1 MDKTIS
7 LRLKSINSSK
17 AKEKIDI
24 FNLPPV
30 NTFHGKFKLSY
41 FLPNFVNK
49 TLRNS
54 FNLSFIDFRNFLKNN
69 LLLLFTEFNNYFF
82 N

>member
-49 TLRNS
+49 T
-54 FNLSFIDFRNFLKNN
+54 
-69 LLLLFTEFNNYFF
+69 
-82 N
+82 